1 MNYYPTIQHENAAKR
16 LVEIFSKD
24 KKVMSI
30 LLTCSC
36 ARGKASKDS
45 CLDICIIVKTKAD
58 IKKIEDKFKEIYKTD
73 KVFIELSRVGKYS
86 HIDLEV
92 TDGKIKITE
101 RGWTSGPDEYEL
113 AIGNIFSYSI
123 VLFDRNDYFKKLQK
137 KYLPYYDEN
146 LRKKRF
152 KEVKKFMHNNLDHI
166 PLYVE
171 RGLYFQ
177 AFKRLY
183 DATREFLQALFLKSK
198 IYPIAYDKWIKEQL
212 AEILKKPE
220 LYQEFVTLYEIKKL
234 ESRELIEKA
243 DKLKKLINEYL

>member
-1 MNYYPTIQHENAAKR
+1 MNYYPTIQHENASKR
-16 LVEIFSKD
+16 IIEIFSKE
-24 KKVMSI
+24 KSVKSI

-45 CLDICIIVKTKAD
+45 CLDICIIVKTKAN
-58 IKKIEDKFKEIYKTD
+58 IKKIENKFKKTYVKD
-73 KVFIELSRVGKYS
+73 RAFIELSKVGKYS

-92 TDGKIKITE
+92 TDGKIKLTE

-113 AIGNIFSYSI
+113 AVGNIFFYSV
-123 VLFDRNDYFKKLQK
+123 VLFDRNDYFKRLQK
-137 KYLPYYDEN
+137 KYIPYYDKN
-146 LRKKRF
+146 LRKKRLE
-152 KEVKKFMHNNLDHI
+152 EVKKFMFNNLDHI

-177 AFKRLY
+177 AFRRLY
-183 DATREFLQALFLKSK
+183 DATREFLQAIFIKNK

-212 AEILKKPE
+212 VEILDKSE

-243 DKLKKLINEYL
+243 DKLRNLIKEYL